1 MKILQSV
8 VFVAALGM
16 SSVVGFAAPETP
28 AVEEAAKQVEYV
40 ADMTGIT

>member
-1 MKILQSV
+1 MKLIQSV

-16 SSVVGFAAPETP
+16 SSVVVSADPKAPATQ
-28 AVEEAAKQVEYV
+28 EAAKNVEYV